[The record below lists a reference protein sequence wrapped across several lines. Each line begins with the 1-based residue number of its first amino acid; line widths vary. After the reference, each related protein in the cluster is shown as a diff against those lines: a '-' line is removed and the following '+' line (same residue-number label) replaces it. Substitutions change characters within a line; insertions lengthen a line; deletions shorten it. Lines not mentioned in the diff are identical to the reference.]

1 MTARATRL
9 GAERETVRRTS
20 PSSYRAGVRAALP
33 FALASLAFGIS
44 FGALAASAGIGRVA
58 TIVMSAT
65 TWAGSAQFA
74 AVSVLATGGSAAAA
88 ATAGVLLNARYGAMA
103 IAVAPSLSPRRLR
116 RTLEALSIVDESW
129 ALANRPDGRFDR
141 RILLGAAL
149 ALYVSW
155 LLGTTLGVLGA
166 GAVADP
172 ADLGLDAAF
181 PALFLALLAPHL
193 RSSERRVAAALGG
206 AIALVLTPL
215 TPPGVPIIAAAAAA
229 AYGYRR

>member
-1 MTARATRL
+1 M
-9 GAERETVRRTS
+9 
-20 PSSYRAGVRAALP
+20 RAALP
-33 FALASLAFGIS
+33 FALASLAFGVS

-88 ATAGVLLNARYGAMA
+88 ALAGVLLNARYGAMA
-103 IAVAPSLSPRRLR
+103 IAIAPSLSPRRAR
-116 RTLEALSIVDESW
+116 RTLEALSIADESW

-141 RILLGAAL
+141 KVLVGAAL
-149 ALYVSW
+149 ALYASW

-166 GAVADP
+166 GVLADP

-181 PALFLALLAPHL
+181 PALFLALLAPQL
-193 RSSERRVAAALGG
+193 RSPERRAAAAAGG
-206 AIALVLTPL
+206 TIALVLTPL
-215 TPPGVPIIAAAAAA
+215 TPPGIPIVAAAAAA
-229 AYGYRR
+229 LYGYRR